1 MSDSAA
7 TKPKSAF
14 DTPATTSAFS
24 FSASAFPT
32 SAFPSTSSAP
42 ASTPAAGDEEGGAD
56 DGEVAPSPD
65 VHFEPVVKLEQLEEI
80 KTNEEEEEVIFK
92 MRAKLFR
99 FDKAT
104 ASDVSEWK
112 ERGTGDVKLLKHKE
126 TGKIRLLMR
135 RDKTLKICANHHV
148 SPELQLT
155 PNVSSDRSWVWHVP
169 TDYSEETPRPELLAI
184 RFSNSEN
191 ANKFRDAFE
200 DAKKSNAAIAGV
212 KASPAAKTAEE
223 EEAEADAEDAKEAA
237 EATAAEKK
245 E

>member
-1 MSDSAA
+1 MSDPL
-7 TKPKSAF
+7 KPKSAF
-14 DTPATTSAFS
+14 ESTAPSSAFS
-24 FSASAFPT
+24 FSTAFP
-32 SAFPSTSSAP
+32 ASTSTFTAP
-42 ASTPAAGDEEGGAD
+42 ATTPAAGNAEEEGGAD

-65 VHFEPVVKLEQLEEI
+65 VHFEPVVKLEQLDEI
-80 KTNEEEEEVIFK
+80 KTMEEDEEVVFK

-126 TGKIRLLMR
+126 TKKIRLLMR
-135 RDKTLKICANHHV
+135 RDKTLKLCANHYV

-169 TDYSEETPRPELLAI
+169 NDYSEEAPRPELLAI

-191 ANKFRDAFE
+191 AIKFRDAFE
-200 DAKKSNAAIAGV
+200 DAKKSNAALTGDTA
-212 KASPAAKTAEE
+212 APAAKTAAEE
-223 EEAEADAEDAKEAA
+223 EKEEDDKED
-237 EATAAEKK
+237 AEKK